1 MLRRMMT
8 CIVSAQNY
16 PRILLQA
23 VSGLSSFQAPLALNR
38 PDFTLPLAYA
48 EAVARL
54 RLSDAVNH
62 APKDDDL
69 YCVSA
74 KLSTNI
80 AASGE
85 WTFEFSGTNSS
96 RRLVVVTKNGEFFK
110 TMVSRPQP

>member
-1 MLRRMMT
+1 MKLKLGVL
-8 CIVSAQNY
+8 IVSGCSLMLFAGV
-16 PRILLQA
+16 RA
-23 VSGLSSFQAPLALNR
+23 RPLALNR